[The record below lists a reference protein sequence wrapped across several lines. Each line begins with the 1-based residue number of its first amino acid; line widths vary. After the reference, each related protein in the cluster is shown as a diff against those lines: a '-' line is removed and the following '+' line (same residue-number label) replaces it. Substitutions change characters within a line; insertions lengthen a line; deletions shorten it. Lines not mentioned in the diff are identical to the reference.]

1 MELQRLEELRTA
13 AVPPPPNLDTED
25 PPPTRPADLAAEVNQ
40 LRAAVQALTQER
52 DSLRANRPEA
62 AEGQPTQTMPTQ
74 TMLAVGP
81 LREQERVGCDDGHS
95 DRGRRHRFAE
105 ESGAI
110 RTILTSHCLRDA
122 RYGFRGVR
130 VGEATHPGPPR
141 RLRRARDLLSI
152 PSPSDD
158 APLVQGRS
166 VVPRIVEPS
175 SLVASASS

>member
-1 MELQRLEELRTA
+1 MEELRTA

-81 LREQERVGCDDGHS
+81 SESRNASDVMMATLIEEADTDLRRSQG
-95 DRGRRHRFAE
+95 RFAP
-105 ESGAI
+105 
-110 RTILTSHCLRDA
+110 
-122 RYGFRGVR
+122 Y
-130 VGEATHPGPPR
+130 
-141 RLRRARDLLSI
+141 
-152 PSPSDD
+152 
-158 APLVQGRS
+158 
-166 VVPRIVEPS
+166 
-175 SLVASASS
+175 